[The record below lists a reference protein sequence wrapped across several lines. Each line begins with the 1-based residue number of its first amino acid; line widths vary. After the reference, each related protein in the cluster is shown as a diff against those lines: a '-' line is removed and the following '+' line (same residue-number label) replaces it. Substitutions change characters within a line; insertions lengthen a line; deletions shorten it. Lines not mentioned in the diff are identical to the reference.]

1 MSRNNSR
8 SSLLEAVQQET
19 VAPNPQPSIRLGVP
33 IDYNEESEPDPSP
46 TPSPIPPFGG
56 SAVTVVQM
64 PSSRMNWN
72 IVNSYSSPQQTL
84 TKAQTNRARYHSNS
98 VDMDTRLHERS
109 DSQAETDRADVD
121 DINMKRTASFLKILS
136 GKGKGRTPPGG
147 AERNS
152 FPYMKLFKRKKN
164 IGDTTVSQSNS
175 NSLTGTS
182 LSTGVDSLS
191 HENGLR

>member
-1 MSRNNSR
+1 MSRNNSK
-8 SSLLEAVQQET
+8 SSLLEAVQQEIIAAT
-19 VAPNPQPSIRLGVP
+19 PQSIRLAVP
-33 IDYNEESEPDPSP
+33 TDYNEEAEPDPSP
-46 TPSPIPPFGG
+46 TPSPLPPFGG

-84 TKAQTNRARYHSNS
+84 TKAQTNRARHHSNS

-109 DSQAETDRADVD
+109 SEYQAETDRAEVD

-136 GKGKGRTPPGG
+136 GKGKGRTPLSG

-152 FPYMKLFKRKKN
+152 FPYMTLFKRKKN
-164 IGDTTVSQSNS
+164 IGMGDASLPPSQSNS
-175 NSLTGTS
+175 LFGPSDSVSHGTAS
-182 LSTGVDSLS
+182 
-191 HENGLR
+191 R